1 MSFYFVNYFSENP
14 RGDVKKMYVCIVP
27 LCNSEILLVT
37 GTSNMSRSVRLNSQ
51 ENGVHH

>member
-1 MSFYFVNYFSENP
+1 MSCFISKNP
-14 RGDVKKMYVCIVP
+14 RGGREKMYVCIVA

-37 GTSNMSRSVRLNSQ
+37 GTSNMSRSARLNSQ